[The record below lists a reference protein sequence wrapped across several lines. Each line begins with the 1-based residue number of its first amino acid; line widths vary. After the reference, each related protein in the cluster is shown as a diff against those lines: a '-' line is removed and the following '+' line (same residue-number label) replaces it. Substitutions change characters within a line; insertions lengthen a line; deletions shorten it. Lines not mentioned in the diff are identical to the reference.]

1 VENNGSQ
8 GKNRVLVITQSTLGC
23 GLIKKTYFLKNEDK
37 YNYLINFKFQLIL
50 WTIVVPRA
58 KIGF

>member
-1 VENNGSQ
+1 MRSD
-8 GKNRVLVITQSTLGC
+8 
-23 GLIKKTYFLKNEDK
+23 KKIYFLKNEDDHK
-37 YNYLINFKFQLIL
+37 KLRNLEFQLIL